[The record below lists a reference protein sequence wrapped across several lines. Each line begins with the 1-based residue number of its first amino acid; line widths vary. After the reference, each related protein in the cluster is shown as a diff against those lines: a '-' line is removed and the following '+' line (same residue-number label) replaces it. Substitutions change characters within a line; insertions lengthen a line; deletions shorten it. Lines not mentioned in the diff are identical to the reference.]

1 MGTVL
6 KMGISRNN
14 NKDIEEIDSIKI
26 LAIKSTQLNEL
37 IKKNTKL

>member
-1 MGTVL
+1 MGIVL
-6 KMGISRNN
+6 KLEISRNN

-26 LAIKSTQLNEL
+26 LAIKNTRLNEL